1 MRAMRLLIDMNLS
14 PRWAGVLAEHNIE
27 AIHWSD
33 IGRADASDTEI
44 MAYAKANNYTVFTHD
59 LDFSTIL
66 AITNSDKP
74 SVVQIRTGDVS
85 PAVNAHL
92 VIKALLA
99 AATEIEKG
107 ALITIDLNKTRLR
120 ILPLSVN

>member
-1 MRAMRLLIDMNLS
+1 MNLS
-14 PRWAGVLAEHNIE
+14 PRWADVLSEHNIM
-27 AIHWSD
+27 AIHWSNV
-33 IGRADASDTEI
+33 GRVDAPDAEI

-59 LDFSTIL
+59 LDFSAIL
-66 AITNSDKP
+66 ATTNCDKP
-74 SVVQIRTGDVS
+74 SVIQIRTGDIS
-85 PAVNAHL
+85 PTVNAHL
-92 VIKALLA
+92 VIKALLV

>member
-1 MRAMRLLIDMNLS
+1 MNLS
-14 PRWAGVLAEHNIE
+14 PRWANVLSEHHIE
-27 AIHWSD
+27 AVHWSNV
-33 IGRADASDTEI
+33 GRVDASDTEI
-44 MAYAKANNYTVFTHD
+44 MAYAKSNNYTVFTHD

-66 AITNSDKP
+66 AKTNSNKP
-74 SVVQIRTGDVS
+74 SVIQVRTGDIS
-85 PAVNAHL
+85 PAVTAHL

-107 ALITIDLNKTRLR
+107 ALITVDMNKTRLR

>member
-1 MRAMRLLIDMNLS
+1 MRLLLDMNLS
-14 PRWAGVLAEHNIE
+14 PRWADVLSEHNIE
-27 AIHWSD
+27 AIHWSNV
-33 IGRADASDTEI
+33 GRVDASDAEI
-44 MAYAKANNYTVFTHD
+44 MTYAKANNYTVFTHD

-66 AITNSDKP
+66 AKTNSNKP
-74 SVVQIRTGDVS
+74 SVIQIRTGDIS

-99 AATEIEKG
+99 AVTEIEKG
-107 ALITIDLNKTRLR
+107 ALITIDLKKTRLR

>member
-1 MRAMRLLIDMNLS
+1 MNLS
-14 PRWAGVLAEHNIE
+14 PRWVDVLSEHTIE
-27 AIHWSD
+27 AIHWSHV
-33 IGRADASDTEI
+33 GRVDASDTEI
-44 MAYAKANNYTVFTHD
+44 MAYAAANNYTVITHD

-66 AITNSDKP
+66 AITNSNKP
-74 SVVQIRTGDVS
+74 SVIQIRTGDIS

>member
-1 MRAMRLLIDMNLS
+1 MRLLIDMNLS
-14 PRWAGVLAEHNIE
+14 PRWADVLSEHNIM
-27 AIHWSD
+27 AIHWSNV
-33 IGRADASDTEI
+33 GRVDAPDAEI

-59 LDFSTIL
+59 LDFSAIL
-66 AITNSDKP
+66 ATTNSDKP
-74 SVVQIRTGDVS
+74 SVIQIRTGDIS
-85 PAVNAHL
+85 PTVNAHL
-92 VIKALLA
+92 VIKALLV